1 MQSIA
6 GPDAGVHA
14 GGHYTIGGD
23 AGSDFFNSPSDPAFW
38 FHHAMID
45 RLWWI
50 WQNQDLETRQVA
62 IAGTITFNNQ
72 PPSRDGLL
80 EDVLDMG
87 YVGVPNITSYDAM
100 STMGGPFCYG
110 YEG

>member
-87 YVGVPNITSYDAM
+87 YVGVPNITLYDAM